1 MILLL
6 HATVFFQGLSADSV
20 SGRANLQQ
28 FLQTPQDQKCVEP
41 TRSSYQMSLASFHK
55 TITVP
60 PVSSN
65 LTDFRYATDNAVV
78 ALPASCAQ
86 THRASVDG
94 VDIEDSEH
102 SGMYLF
108 RRQGPRGDLSD
119 LVHCSSSA
127 KGLVIILAG
136 HRGSV
141 GKGAT
146 QLYLR
151 ILSGLGFLAVA
162 LDGGADRLGM
172 KGEEF
177 AMLKG
182 QNGGRED
189 VQFYSNQCVDFSKPF
204 CYTTTEENIVNNP
217 EEYKQYMERVHLIR
231 KNELD
236 YFVETALARGA
247 GTKSFLEAFRDRGK
261 KIFLLGR
268 SDGGVIAS
276 QYYHEKLHKE
286 FLDGVMIGAF
296 SCDFTYMNSCA
307 DHAKICQDRCPK
319 ATPLL
324 AWISDVDPYFSKT
337 DDSMASRI
345 AGSRNGY
352 GGEITG
358 NCKAAFDTQGFS
370 RTTSVLLRQSEH
382 DEAGMYEDTIRKL
395 LAEFTSSPES
405 ALGVPPDCAISADLY
420 QCMSAQA
427 LKAEEVSF
435 DAQSKQ
441 RVAANVSVSV
451 KVAVDIRPHS
461 S

>member
-1 MILLL
+1 MTLLP
-6 HATVFFQGLSADSV
+6 HAPVFFQWLCAFSLT
-20 SGRANLQQ
+20 GRANSLQ
-28 FLQTPQDQKCVEP
+28 FLETEQSQECVEP
-41 TRSSYQMSLASFHK
+41 TKSTYQMSLASFHK

-86 THRASVDG
+86 KHQALGDG
-94 VDIEDSEH
+94 VEIEDSEH
-102 SGMYLF
+102 TGMYLF
-108 RRQGPRGDLSD
+108 RRQGAPGDLSD
-119 LVHCSSSA
+119 LMHCSSSA

-151 ILSGLGFLAVA
+151 ILSGLGFLAIA
-162 LDGGADRLGM
+162 LDGGADRFGM

-177 AMLKG
+177 ATLKG

-189 VQFYSNQCVDFSKPF
+189 VEFYSNKCVDFSKPF

-217 EEYKQYMERVHLIR
+217 EQYKQYMERVHLIR

-236 YFVETALARGA
+236 YFVETALVQGA
-247 GTKSFLEAFRDRGK
+247 NTKSFLEAFHGSGK

-276 QYYHEKLHKE
+276 QYYHEKLHQE
-286 FLDGVMIGAF
+286 FLDGVMIAAF

-307 DHAKICQDRCPK
+307 DHVKICRDMCSK

-324 AWISDVDPYFSKT
+324 AWISDIDPYFSKT
-337 DDSMASRI
+337 DGSMASRV
-345 AGSRNGY
+345 ASSRNGY
-352 GGEITG
+352 GGGITG
-358 NCKAAFDTQGFS
+358 NCKAAFDAQGFS
-370 RTTSVLLRQSEH
+370 RATSVLLQRADH
-382 DEAGMYEDTIRKL
+382 DESAMYEDVIRKL
-395 LAEFTSSPES
+395 LADFTSSPKNT
-405 ALGVPPDCAISADLY
+405 LGVPSDCAS
-420 QCMSAQA
+420 
-427 LKAEEVSF
+427 E
-435 DAQSKQ
+435 
-441 RVAANVSVSV
+441 ANVYRCM
-451 KVAVDIRPHS
+451 ATQAF
-461 S
+461 